1 MTDTLHPYPEYK
13 DSGQTWLGQVPRHWP
28 VLPNRAIFD
37 EVKDREH
44 PDEEMLSVTITR
56 GIVRQKALL
65 ADSSKKDSSNLN
77 KSAYKLVQPRDIAY
91 NKMRAWQ
98 GAIAA
103 SELRGIISPAYVVMR
118 LREDANLPR
127 YFHHLYRTPLFAK
140 EAERWSYGITSDMWS
155 LRPEHFK
162 VIYTPLPPPDEQ
174 AAIVRFL
181 DHANGRLERAIRAKH
196 KIITLL
202 NEQKQ
207 AIIASL
213 VTGKCEVGRVKSE
226 EGREK
231 GEDGSDIS
239 LFTPR
244 PSPFM
249 KPSGIPWLGDI
260 PQHWDVSPLK
270 GVCTIQSGITL
281 GKDYEGQSLR
291 EYPYLRVANVQA
303 GHTNLTVMKK
313 IRVTKAEAE
322 RCLLQRGDVL
332 MTEGG
337 DPDKLGRG
345 CVWEEQV
352 NPCLHQNHVFA
363 VRPNQSRLVPNFLAV
378 LMGTSYAR
386 AYFQSTSKQTT
397 NLASTNKTK
406 IGMFKV
412 LLPSI
417 DEQCNILSALKEE
430 TRPVSTAISNFERE
444 IALLREFRTRL
455 TADVVTGKLDVR
467 REKSEE
473 GRVKSEE
480 GRGKGEEGRVKG
492 EGDWGKE
499 DEAEALETE
508 EGGEDE

>member
-1 MTDTLHPYPEYK
+1 
-13 DSGQTWLGQVPRHWP
+13 
-28 VLPNRAIFD
+28 
-37 EVKDREH
+37 
-44 PDEEMLSVTITR
+44 
-56 GIVRQKALL
+56 
-65 ADSSKKDSSNLN
+65 
-77 KSAYKLVQPRDIAY
+77 
-91 NKMRAWQ
+91 
-98 GAIAA
+98 
-103 SELRGIISPAYVVMR
+103 
-118 LREDANLPR
+118 
-127 YFHHLYRTPLFAK
+127 
-140 EAERWSYGITSDMWS
+140 
-155 LRPEHFK
+155 
-162 VIYTPLPPPDEQ
+162 
-174 AAIVRFL
+174 
-181 DHANGRLERAIRAKH
+181 
-196 KIITLL
+196 
-202 NEQKQ
+202 
-207 AIIASL
+207 
-213 VTGKCEVGRVKSE
+213 
-226 EGREK
+226 
-231 GEDGSDIS
+231 
-239 LFTPR
+239 
-244 PSPFM
+244 
-249 KPSGIPWLGDI
+249 
-260 PQHWDVSPLK
+260 
-270 GVCTIQSGITL
+270 
-281 GKDYEGQSLR
+281 
-291 EYPYLRVANVQA
+291 
-303 GHTNLTVMKK
+303 MKK

>member
-1 MTDTLHPYPEYK
+1 MTDTLQPYPEYK
-13 DSGQTWLGQVPRHWP
+13 DSGQTWLGSVPCHWP

-44 PDEEMLSVTITR
+44 PEEEMLSVTITR

-174 AAIVRFL
+174 AAIMRFL
-181 DHANGRLERAIRAKH
+181 DHANGRIERAIRAKR

-202 NEQKQ
+202 TEQKQ

-213 VTGKCEVGRVKSE
+213 VTGKCEERRVKGEEGRVKGE
-226 EGREK
+226 VRRVK
-231 GEDGSDIS
+231 GEGGSDLS

-244 PSPFM
+244 PSHFM

-260 PQHWDVSPLK
+260 PNHWNVYKIKHCVTPIEQGWSPQCDGQQAHENEWGVLKVGCVNKDSFNPEQNKKLPEYLKADVSLEIHE
-270 GVCTIQSGITL
+270 GDILVSRANTRELL
-281 GKDYEGQSLR
+281 GLAA
-291 EYPYLRVANVQA
+291 VAD
-303 GHTNLTVMKK
+303 KPRSK
-313 IRVTKAEAE
+313 
-322 RCLLQRGDVL
+322 LLL
-332 MTEGG
+332 C
-337 DPDKLGRG
+337 DKLFR
-345 CVWEEQV
+345 
-352 NPCLHQNHVFA
+352 FRT
-363 VRPNQSRLVPNFLAV
+363 RPECANAKFMVLALRSKPSRVQIE
-378 LMGTSYAR
+378 S
-386 AYFQSTSKQTT
+386 
-397 NLASTNKTK
+397 STNGASSSMQN
-406 IGMFKV
+406 IGQGVIKNLQLSMPDV
-412 LLPSI
+412 S
-417 DEQCNILSALKEE
+417 EQERIVAYLKEE
-430 TRPVSTAISNFERE
+430 LGPLTTAISNFERE
-444 IALLREFRTRL
+444 ITLLREYRTRL

-467 REKSEE
+467 TAAVSIPDPEPVESVPSFFPDDPDASDDTEPEE
-473 GRVKSEE
+473 
-480 GRGKGEEGRVKG
+480 
-492 EGDWGKE
+492 
-499 DEAEALETE
+499 T
-508 EGGEDE
+508 